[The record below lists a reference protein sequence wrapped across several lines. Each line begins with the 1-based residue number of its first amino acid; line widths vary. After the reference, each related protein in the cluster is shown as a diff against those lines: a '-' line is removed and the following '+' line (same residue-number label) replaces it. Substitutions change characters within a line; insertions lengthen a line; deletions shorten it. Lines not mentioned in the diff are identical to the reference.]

1 MRRSLLL
8 AVGKEADFFLFVQE
22 ALLRTGTEVHY
33 AESFAEASKHIRWRR
48 YDVLLLWS
56 ELADLDGLTAVRR
69 LHDLDYLV
77 RLLYVSPRPSVREAV
92 AAMKAG
98 ASEYLEWPVAPERL
112 QAVVAQELRARREE
126 PSPLSL
132 AEVERRHILFVLE
145 LFSGNRRKTAEA
157 LGISPRTLYN
167 KLRNFGLVDQ
177 GEMTHGKPR

>member
-33 AESFAEASKHIRWRR
+33 AESFAEASKHLRWRR
-48 YDVLLLWS
+48 YDVLLLWP
-56 ELADLDGLTAVRR
+56 ELADLDGLTAARR

-98 ASEYLEWPVAPERL
+98 ASEYLEWPVTPERL
-112 QAVVAQELRARREE
+112 QAVVAQELKARREE

-132 AEVERRHILFVLE
+132 AEVERRHILFVLD

-167 KLRNFGLVDQ
+167 KLRDFGLVDQ
-177 GEMTHGKPR
+177 GEMTQGKPR